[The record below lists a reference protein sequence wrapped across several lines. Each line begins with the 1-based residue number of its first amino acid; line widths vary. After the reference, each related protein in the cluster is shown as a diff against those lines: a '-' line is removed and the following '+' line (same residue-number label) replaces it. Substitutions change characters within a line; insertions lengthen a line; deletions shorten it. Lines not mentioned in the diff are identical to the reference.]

1 MTPLALTN
9 GERRRVP
16 AKRATRYGIFQLGW
30 PQFWLLTAILG
41 LGLSLVALI
50 FFASLG
56 GVRL

>member
-16 AKRATRYGIFQLGW
+16 AKSAARYGLIQLGW

-50 FFASLG
+50 SLG
-56 GVRL
+56 GVRP